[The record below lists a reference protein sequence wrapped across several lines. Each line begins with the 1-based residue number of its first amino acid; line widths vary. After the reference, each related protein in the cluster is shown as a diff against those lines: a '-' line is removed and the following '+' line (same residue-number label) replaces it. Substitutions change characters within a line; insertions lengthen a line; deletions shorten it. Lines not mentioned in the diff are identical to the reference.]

1 MARRSSTSTAQPRA
15 DSDPHSSQPLIAAAL
30 GLCWLLSGDRQ
41 DQALL
46 ADRPVDQFPYD
57 IHLPDV
63 PRIFLQQMDENPAK
77 RWRITGEPATQPG
90 ALGQIRLAGSHLSA
104 RRDGRQPCG
113 QIGDRV
119 AWRDEPTLRVWV
131 VIAPRVRHLLGFE
144 APLHP
149 APLDEDQVSKKPEW
163 RPPRREDAGGQLL
176 FAQTVEL
183 GEQSGA
189 VVAQLLQQD
198 FPRILDRMGRFAA
211 QLTHEGEAS
220 GEKFVH
226 GADGVEFSV
235 GPARRRRA
243 AAFALLLWGRPI
255 AASSPE
261 EVGFAHA

>member
-1 MARRSSTSTAQPRA
+1 M
-15 DSDPHSSQPLIAAAL
+15 
-30 GLCWLLSGDRQ
+30 
-41 DQALL
+41 
-46 ADRPVDQFPYD
+46 
-57 IHLPDV
+57 
-63 PRIFLQQMDENPAK
+63 
-77 RWRITGEPATQPG
+77 
-90 ALGQIRLAGSHLSA
+90 
-104 RRDGRQPCG
+104 
-113 QIGDRV
+113 
-119 AWRDEPTLRVWV
+119 
-131 VIAPRVRHLLGFE
+131 IAPRVRHLLGFE

-198 FPRILDRMGRFAA
+198 FPRILDRWGGSAA

-255 AASSPE
+255 AAQVQRRWVRACVNTRSWLSSTLTLKS
-261 EVGFAHA
+261 VHSAHARAVSKSDHQGWWHRRQSRHLGRRRSAYEIRKKSEGIYAVINLTAEPADVKELDRQFTINESIM